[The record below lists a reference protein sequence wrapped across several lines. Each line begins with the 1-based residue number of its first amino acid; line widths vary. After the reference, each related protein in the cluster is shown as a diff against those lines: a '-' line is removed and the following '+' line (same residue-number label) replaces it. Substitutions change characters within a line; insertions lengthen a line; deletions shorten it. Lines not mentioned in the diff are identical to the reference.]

1 MSDNYKIIS
10 ISQKRQI
17 TIPQKYFSRFR
28 FGGHAKVSMLESG
41 ILIEPA
47 ENISISNGEFDVQIL
62 QDLIQEGLSGEELVN
77 VFKERQKETL
87 SAIRAIKEE
96 ARNIARGEAEFDKLE
111 DVFGEN

>member
-17 TIPQKYFSRFR
+17 TIPQKYFSRYR

-47 ENISISNGEFDVQIL
+47 ENISVSNGEFDVQIL
-62 QDLIQEGLSGEELVN
+62 QDLIQQGLSGEELVN
-77 VFKERQKETL
+77 AFKDCQVKTR
-87 SAIRAIKEE
+87 SAIRAMKEE
-96 ARNIARGEAEFDKLE
+96 AQSIAHGEADFDKFE
-111 DVFGEN
+111 DVFGED